1 MYKKTSRCCSFGRT
15 QVLCLRRR
23 SANRVHPTKRDL
35 LLITARTDI
44 YLNRGDV
51 APVLWRALCGR
62 VQDRWVL
69 AAVRKLRPQ
78 FKCTKIP
85 TIGIVVVFRQ
95 NCLLLLVSCHVAP
108 MTVFLA
114 VEQRC

>member
-44 YLNRGDV
+44 YLNIGV
-51 APVLWRALCGR
+51 TWRQYCGG
-62 VQDRWVL
+62 L
-69 AAVRKLRPQ
+69 Y
-78 FKCTKIP
+78 
-85 TIGIVVVFRQ
+85 
-95 NCLLLLVSCHVAP
+95 
-108 MTVFLA
+108 A
-114 VEQRC
+114 VECKIAGF